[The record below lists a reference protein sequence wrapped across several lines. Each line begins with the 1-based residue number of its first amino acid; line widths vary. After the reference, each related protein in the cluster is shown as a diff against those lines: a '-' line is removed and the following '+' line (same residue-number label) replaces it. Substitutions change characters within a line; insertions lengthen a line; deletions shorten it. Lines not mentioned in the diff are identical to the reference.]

1 MDRLKIAVVQMEPK
15 IGDQEAN
22 VKTML
27 TFIDKAVQNEAKLIV
42 FPELSNSGC
51 IMSSLREAYDLS
63 EPVPGGKSV
72 KIWEKMA
79 AEKQIYIVS
88 GILEA
93 EDHKLY
99 NTAVLIGPDGF
110 IGKYRKCHL
119 WYEDKLFYEPGN
131 LGFPV
136 FDTPIGKI
144 GLLICYDLSFPE
156 TVRIEALMGADVIAV
171 PINIP
176 GDPETSYDDRGW
188 SMLNY
193 RSVAYANVNKVFIA
207 CANRIGEERGTYFT
221 GTSMITSCEG
231 WPLAGPAEK
240 DRELILYAEVDI
252 LKKRRLQKLNLD
264 EALSDRRTD
273 LYDHYLGYHPG
284 K

>member
-15 IGDQEAN
+15 IGNKEAN
-22 VKTML
+22 NKRMV

-42 FPELSNSGC
+42 FPELVNSGC
-51 IMSSLREAYDLS
+51 IMNSLEEAYDLS
-63 EPVPGGKSV
+63 EQIPGGDS
-72 KIWEKMA
+72 IGFWEQMA
-79 AEKQIYIVS
+79 TQKQVYIVA
-88 GILEA
+88 GILEK
-93 EDHKLY
+93 ENEKLF

-119 WYEDKLFYEPGN
+119 WYEDKLFYEPGD

-176 GDPETSYDDRGW
+176 GAPETSYDDRGW

-193 RSVAYANVNKVFIA
+193 RAVAYGNVNKLFIA

-221 GTSMITSCEG
+221 GASMITSCEG

-240 DRELILYAEVDI
+240 DEEVILYAEVDI

-273 LYDHYLGYHPG
+273 LYDAYLGYDPG